1 MNKKITKGIL
11 AAFLLAIITITATPS
26 SYAHGHHGG
35 GHGCYQRDDCPYSS
49 RDCPY
54 YR

>member
-1 MNKKITKGIL
+1 MKRTLAKGIL
-11 AAFLLAIITITATPS
+11 TAFLLGIITLTATPLT
-26 SYAHGHHGG
+26 YAHGHHG
-35 GHGCYQRDDCPYSS
+35 GHGCYQRDDCPYTG